1 MVFGFGFSKQKAL
14 SSAEKYVQQ
23 GKLQNAIAEYEKI
36 IKVDAKDQTVL
47 NTIGDLYARVGDTAK
62 AIEYF
67 KRVGDAYAADGFTVK
82 AIAVYKKISKLQP
95 SLEGTLKLA
104 ELFTQ
109 QGLFNDARAQYLQVA
124 EEFLRTGE
132 LERAIGIFQK
142 TLEMDPDNVAMKLRL
157 AEVYLRL
164 GKKNEASKIYS
175 EASQSLREHGQLDAA
190 DEVLQKMQAL
200 DPSNSSI
207 LLLRGRNAMEGGEIK
222 DAIQFLEKVADLDQH
237 PEGLQDLMK
246 AYLQNAQ
253 LPQAGLLARKLFTV
267 HHDTQAIAQYA
278 DALMA
283 ASSFAEALSIYHQ
296 YADSLLS
303 SDTGKVLDN
312 LHSIIGHV
320 REDRDALETILAL
333 LQKAGDTTHSSE
345 ILELLAH
352 ASVQQNDLPKARDL
366 YLQLATMEPQN
377 ALHSRNYQQVVAKL
391 GSTGDSRPITSEEG
405 ALMVDELEAI
415 SPFIDQHYSEEVTG
429 SVRAALTD
437 AELFV
442 SYNMP
447 EKALGP
453 LLAALPSAPHHV
465 KLNQRLAALH
475 TRTGQFADAALCCR
489 TLQGVYTNAG
499 FQDEASRYGD
509 LAGKYEERGAL
520 AAEAAATHDLDDEP
534 AAFTAAPPAWPAA
547 AVPASQPESVTAKPK
562 RAMEFAVV
570 APEIEP
576 ESEDLQTPEIA
587 EPMPAA
593 VHVESAAPA
602 DAAHAETEA
611 PAGDEIDL
619 SEEWEGSS
627 DEVPAAAAQA
637 DTGHAPVV
645 HENQADSISATIA
658 EIHFYTQYGMV
669 QQAHAALAKLES
681 LTDDGATLE
690 SVRAEVLQ
698 HGAPEAAPPE
708 APAAETP
715 QLVEPELAL
724 EVAQEIHEPAADQ
737 PVLHKAAAPVAEPE
751 PAVLE
756 DAFDVEVV
764 DSEPEPVAEPEPVLA
779 ASAPPKKPAALD
791 AFVADLEASLPEDF
805 MAPSR
810 PSAAPALPP
819 AHVIA
824 PLAPPQSHPAFMS
837 DASHGHSAAAAQP
850 ALEAPPA
857 PAAQIA
863 APPAQTIAPMITL
876 PPTSAV
882 DAIAGAALN
891 DMFDELKAG
900 LDDESAPTQE
910 DPEDHYNLGVAF
922 REMGL
927 LDEAIGELQK
937 VCQAIDRG
945 QPFKYVMQ
953 TYTWLAQC
961 FLDKGVPEAAVRW
974 YEKALKIQGIDEES
988 KTALHYELAAAY
1000 EASQNKRAALAH
1012 YMEVYG
1018 ANIDYRDVGSRIQA
1032 LRP

>member
-36 IKVDAKDQTVL
+36 TKVDAKDQTVL
-47 NTIGDLYARVGDTAK
+47 NTIGDLYARVGDTAR

-67 KRVGDAYAADGFTVK
+67 KKVGDGYAADGFTVK

-132 LERAIGIFQK
+132 LERAIGIFKK
-142 TLEMDPDNVAMKLRL
+142 TLEMDPGNVAMKLRL

-175 EASQSLREHGQLDAA
+175 EASQTLREHGQLDAA

-200 DPSNSSI
+200 DPSNSAI
-207 LLLRGRNAMEGGEIK
+207 LLLRGRNAIEAGEVA
-222 DAIQFLEKVADLDQH
+222 DAIQLLEKVPDIDQH

-246 AYLQNAQ
+246 AYLQNGQ
-253 LPQAGLLARKLFTV
+253 MPKAGLLAGKLFTV
-267 HHDTQAIAQYA
+267 HHDTKAIAQYA

-283 ASSFAEALSIYHQ
+283 AESHAETLKVYEQH
-296 YADSLLS
+296 ADALLS
-303 SDTGKVLDN
+303 TEPGKVLDN

-320 REDRDALETILAL
+320 REDRTALESILAL
-333 LQKAGDTTHSSE
+333 LRKAGDTTHDSE

-352 ASVQQNDLPKARDL
+352 ASVQQDDLPKARDL

-377 ALHSRNYQQVVAKL
+377 PLHSRNYQQVVAKL
-391 GSTGDSRPITSEEG
+391 GSTGEARPITSEEG

-415 SPFIDQHYSEEVTG
+415 APFIDQHYSEEVTA

-453 LLAALPSAPHHV
+453 LLAVLPSAPHHV

-475 TRTGQFADAALCCR
+475 TRTGQFAESSLCCR
-489 TLQGVYTNAG
+489 TLQGVYANAG
-499 FQDEASRYGD
+499 FQEEASRYGE
-509 LAGKYEERGAL
+509 LASKYEERGTL
-520 AAEAAATHDLDDEP
+520 AAEAAATDAHHALP
-534 AAFTAAPPAWPAA
+534 SNLTASAPAWPALETSAPA
-547 AVPASQPESVTAKPK
+547 APPVAAARKGP
-562 RAMEFAVV
+562 MEFAVV
-570 APEIEP
+570 APEP
-576 ESEDLQTPEIA
+576 EDDSEDFHTAAASQAP
-587 EPMPAA
+587 PASA
-593 VHVESAAPA
+593 HSENTAAIQAAPEAVEVAA
-602 DAAHAETEA
+602 DNQAAEE
-611 PAGDEIDL
+611 EIDL

-627 DEVPAAAAQA
+627 EEVTTSAAADSSHQPAVVVNQA
-637 DTGHAPVV
+637 DTVA
-645 HENQADSISATIA
+645 ATVA
-658 EIHFYTQYGMV
+658 EINFYTQYGMTE
-669 QQAHAALAKLES
+669 QAQAALAKLET
-681 LTDDGATLE
+681 LTDDRSTLDA
-690 SVRAEVLQ
+690 VRAEVQ
-698 HGAPEAAPPE
+698 NKIAPTETRLEAAPAPME
-708 APAAETP
+708 AHAAP
-715 QLVEPELAL
+715 GAQLE
-724 EVAQEIHEPAADQ
+724 AAMDE
-737 PVLHKAAAPVAEPE
+737 AAAPVEATPSDEE
-751 PAVLE
+751 L
-756 DAFDVEVV
+756 FDVEVA
-764 DSEPEPVAEPEPVLA
+764 DAEPEQAPEPVIA
-779 ASAPPKKPAALD
+779 ACAPPRAPAVLD

-805 MAPSR
+805 MAPSTPATS
-810 PSAAPALPP
+810 PSIPP

-824 PLAPPQSHPAFMS
+824 APPPQSHPAFLS
-837 DASHGHSAAAAQP
+837 DAAHGSAAAAQP
-850 ALEAPPA
+850 AREAALVPIAPTPAIQVPTIAAQPQPPVPA
-857 PAAQIA
+857 PAAA
-863 APPAQTIAPMITL
+863 APALSANDAQ
-876 PPTSAV
+876 V
-882 DAIAGAALN
+882 GAELN
-891 DMFDELKAG
+891 NMFDELRAG
-900 LDDESAPTQE
+900 MNDETETAQE

-937 VCQAIDRG
+937 VCQAVDRG
-945 QPFKYVMQ
+945 QPFKYTLQ
-953 TYTWLAQC
+953 AYTWLAQS
-961 FLDKGVPEAAVRW
+961 FLDKGIPEGSVRW
-974 YEKALKIQGIDEES
+974 YEKALKLQGIDEEA
-988 KTALHYELAAAY
+988 KTALHYELATAY
-1000 EASQNKRAALAH
+1000 EAAQNKRAALAH

-1018 ANIDYRDVGSRIQA
+1018 ANIDYRDIGARIQA

>member
-47 NTIGDLYARVGDTAK
+47 NTIGDLYARVGDTAR

-67 KRVGDAYAADGFTVK
+67 KKVGDGYAADGFTVK

-132 LERAIGIFQK
+132 LERAIGIFKK

-164 GKKNEASKIYS
+164 GKKNEASTIYS
-175 EASQSLREHGQLDAA
+175 EASQTLREHGQLDAA

-207 LLLRGRNAMEGGEIK
+207 LLLRGRNAMEAGEVT
-222 DAIQFLEKVADLDQH
+222 DAIQLLEKVADLDQH

-246 AYLQNAQ
+246 AYLQNGQ
-253 LPQAGLLARKLFTV
+253 LPKAGLLAGKLFTV
-267 HHDTQAIAQYA
+267 HHDKQAIAQYA

-283 ASSFAEALSIYHQ
+283 AGSHAETLQVYQQH
-296 YADSLLS
+296 ADALLS
-303 SDTGKVLDN
+303 TEPGKVLDN
-312 LHSIIGHV
+312 LHAIIGHV
-320 REDRDALETILAL
+320 RENREALDTILAL
-333 LQKAGDTTHSSE
+333 LRKAGDTTHESE

-352 ASVQQNDLPKARDL
+352 ASVQQDDLPRARDL

-377 ALHSRNYQQVVAKL
+377 PLHSRNYQQVVAKL
-391 GSTGDSRPITSEEG
+391 GSTGEARPITSEEG

-415 SPFIDQHYSEEVTG
+415 APFIDQHYSEEITA

-453 LLAALPSAPHHV
+453 LAAALPSAPHHV

-475 TRTGQFADAALCCR
+475 TRTGQFSDAALCCR
-489 TLQGVYTNAG
+489 TLQGVYANAG
-499 FQDEASRYGD
+499 FNDEASRYGE
-509 LAGKYEERGAL
+509 LACKYEERGAL
-520 AAEAAATHDLDDEP
+520 AAEAAATDEP
-534 AAFTAAPPAWPAA
+534 HLPSVPAQAWPAPPAPVPAAPPVAA
-547 AVPASQPESVTAKPK
+547 AGP
-562 RAMEFAVV
+562 RAPMEFAVV

-576 ESEDLQTPEIA
+576 ESEDFQAPEP
-587 EPMPAA
+587 EVAA
-593 VHVESAAPA
+593 QSQPPVHSE
-602 DAAHAETEA
+602 AAHTEHVAHIEAASHEVGSDPNAEGE
-611 PAGDEIDL
+611 EIDL
-619 SEEWEGSS
+619 SDEWDSA
-627 DEVPAAAAQA
+627 DELPAAVAASAIQP
-637 DTGHAPVV
+637 PVSP
-645 HENQADSISATIA
+645 ENQADAVAATVA
-658 EIHFYTQYGMV
+658 EINFYTQYGMT
-669 QQAHAALAKLES
+669 QQAQAAMAKLEG
-681 LTDDGATLE
+681 LTDDRSTLDA
-690 SVRAEVLQ
+690 VRAEVQQKISPAAAQAEVVPEPQ
-698 HGAPEAAPPE
+698 HAEPVLEAQPEPVLHQEHAASVEAAPEEPFEIELSE
-708 APAAETP
+708 AA
-715 QLVEPELAL
+715 
-724 EVAQEIHEPAADQ
+724 HEP
-737 PVLHKAAAPVAEPE
+737 EPE
-751 PAVLE
+751 PA
-756 DAFDVEVV
+756 
-764 DSEPEPVAEPEPVLA
+764 PEPVVA
-779 ASAPPKKPAALD
+779 ASAPPKAPAVLD

-805 MAPSR
+805 LAPASAPSI
-810 PSAAPALPP
+810 PP

-824 PLAPPQSHPAFMS
+824 PPAPPQSHPASMS
-837 DASHGHSAAAAQP
+837 DATHSHSAAAAAPARAVAPVAIPQIPVIVAQP
-850 ALEAPPA
+850 AQ
-857 PAAQIA
+857 AAA
-863 APPAQTIAPMITL
+863 APTLSASDAQ
-876 PPTSAV
+876 V
-882 DAIAGAALN
+882 GAELN
-891 DMFDELKAG
+891 DMFDELRAG
-900 LDDESAPTQE
+900 MDEEAGTTQE

-927 LDEAIGELQK
+927 FDEAIGELQK
-937 VCQAIDRG
+937 VCQAVDRG
-945 QPFKYVMQ
+945 QPFKYTMQ
-953 TYTWLAQC
+953 AYTWLAQC
-961 FLDKGVPEAAVRW
+961 FLDKGVPEGSVRW
-974 YEKALKIQGIDEES
+974 YEKALKIQGIDEEA
-988 KTALHYELAAAY
+988 KTALHYELANAY
-1000 EASQNKRAALAH
+1000 EAAQNKRAALAH

>member
-36 IKVDAKDQTVL
+36 TKVDAKDQTVL
-47 NTIGDLYARVGDTAK
+47 NTIGDLYARVGDSGR

-67 KRVGDAYAADGFTVK
+67 KKVGDGYAADGFTVK

-132 LERAIGIFQK
+132 LERAIGIFKK

-175 EASQSLREHGQLDAA
+175 EASQTLRDHGQLDAA

-200 DPSNSSI
+200 DPSNSAI
-207 LLLRGRNAMEGGEIK
+207 LLLRGRNAIEAGEVV
-222 DAIQFLEKVADLDQH
+222 DAIQLLEKVADLDQH
-237 PEGLQDLMK
+237 PEGLHDLMK
-246 AYLQNAQ
+246 AYLQNGQ
-253 LPQAGLLARKLFTV
+253 LPKAGLLAGKLFTV

-283 ASSFAEALSIYHQ
+283 AGSHAETLKVYEQH
-296 YADSLLS
+296 ADALLS
-303 SDTGKVLDN
+303 TEPGKVLDN

-320 REDRDALETILAL
+320 REDRAALETILAL
-333 LQKAGDTTHSSE
+333 LRKAGDTTHDSE

-352 ASVQQNDLPKARDL
+352 ASVQQDDLPKARDL

-377 ALHSRNYQQVVAKL
+377 PLHSRNYQQVVAKL
-391 GSTGDSRPITSEEG
+391 GSTGEARPITSEEG

-415 SPFIDQHYSEEVTG
+415 APFIDQHYSEEVTA

-475 TRTGQFADAALCCR
+475 TRTGQFAESALCCR
-489 TLQGVYTNAG
+489 TLQGVYANAG
-499 FQDEASRYGD
+499 FHEEASRYGE
-509 LAGKYEERGAL
+509 LAGKYEERGTL
-520 AAEAAATHDLDDEP
+520 AAAAAATDQHHDLSSAVTATP
-534 AAFTAAPPAWPAA
+534 AWPAPETSAPAAPPAVATRKGPMEFTVVTPEPEADSEDFHTPAA
-547 AVPASQPESVTAKPK
+547 SQAQPASTHTEKSA
-562 RAMEFAVV
+562 AVQ
-570 APEIEP
+570 A
-576 ESEDLQTPEIA
+576 TPEVIE
-587 EPMPAA
+587 EPAIDQPG
-593 VHVESAAPA
+593 E
-602 DAAHAETEA
+602 E
-611 PAGDEIDL
+611 EIDL

-627 DEVPAAAAQA
+627 EEVPVAADAADASHEPVVHVNQA
-637 DTGHAPVV
+637 DTV
-645 HENQADSISATIA
+645 SATVA
-658 EIHFYTQYGMV
+658 EINFYTQYGMT
-669 QQAHAALAKLES
+669 QQAQAALAKLET
-681 LTDDGATLE
+681 LTDDRSTLDA
-690 SVRAEVLQ
+690 VRAEVQNKL
-698 HGAPEAAPPE
+698 ATAETRPEAAPALTEAHAAPE
-708 APAAETP
+708 AQLEAAMDE
-715 QLVEPELAL
+715 
-724 EVAQEIHEPAADQ
+724 
-737 PVLHKAAAPVAEPE
+737 AAAPAEATASDNE
-751 PAVLE
+751 L
-756 DAFDVEVV
+756 FDVEVS
-764 DSEPEPVAEPEPVLA
+764 DAEPEQAPEPAPEPVIA
-779 ASAPPKKPAALD
+779 ASAPPRAPAVLD

-805 MAPSR
+805 MAPSNPAVS
-810 PSAAPALPP
+810 PSIPP

-824 PLAPPQSHPAFMS
+824 APPQSQPAFLS
-837 DASHGHSAAAAQP
+837 DAAHGSAAAAQP
-850 ALEAPPA
+850 ARESAPAPSIQAPAIQIPTIAAHPQSPVPA
-857 PAAQIA
+857 PAAA
-863 APPAQTIAPMITL
+863 APALSANDAQ
-876 PPTSAV
+876 V
-882 DAIAGAALN
+882 GAELN
-891 DMFDELKAG
+891 DMFDELRAG
-900 LDDESAPTQE
+900 MNDETETAQE

-945 QPFKYVMQ
+945 QPFKYTLQ
-953 TYTWLAQC
+953 AYTWLAQC
-961 FLDKGVPEAAVRW
+961 FLDKGVPEGSVRW
-974 YEKALKIQGIDEES
+974 YEKALKLQGIDEEA
-988 KTALHYELAAAY
+988 KTALHYELATAY
-1000 EASQNKRAALAH
+1000 EAAQNKRAALAH